1 MSDHETAQSSRD
13 ITDSLSTFVF
23 EETAARGALVSLD
36 ATARAILSCRA
47 YPAALK
53 RVLGELLGATALL
66 ASTLKFD
73 GSLILQL
80 AGDGP
85 VRMLVV
91 ECQADLCLRATAQW
105 APEAEALPADTDLS
119 TLAGGNTHSR
129 LVITIDPKD
138 GGPMYQGIV
147 SLETAS
153 VATLVEHYLQSSEQ
167 IASRLVLAADE
178 DRVRGLLVQRLP
190 EAREGDAESW
200 DDIAMT
206 TTASGGE
213 LLNATDATAL
223 LKSRYPEHD
232 IRLFDARPAR
242 FACGCSEERVANAL
256 RLIGKSEVED
266 ILAEQGRIRVAC
278 EFCNREYEFDPAQ
291 ARTLFEGD
299 AADPRPPPSLDPRT
313 LH

>member
-1 MSDHETAQSSRD
+1 M
-13 ITDSLSTFVF
+13 TDGLSTFVF
-23 EETAARGALVSLD
+23 EDTAARGALVSLD
-36 ATARAILSCRA
+36 ATARGILSCRD
-47 YPAALK
+47 YPAALR
-53 RVLGELLGATALL
+53 RVLGELLAATALL

-105 APEAEALPADTDLS
+105 TPDAEALPADADLA
-119 TLAGGNTHSR
+119 TLAGGNARSR

-153 VATLVEHYLQSSEQ
+153 VATLIEHYLESSEQ
-167 IASRLVLAADE
+167 IASRLVLAADD

-190 EAREGDAESW
+190 EAREGDAALW

-206 TTASGGE
+206 TGATGGE
-213 LLNATDATAL
+213 LLAAADAATL
-223 LKSRYPEHD
+223 LKARYAEHD

-242 FACGCSEERVANAL
+242 FACGCSQDRVANAL

-266 ILAEQGRIRVAC
+266 ILSEQGRIRVAC
-278 EFCNREYEFDPAQ
+278 EFCNREYEFDA
-291 ARTLFEGD
+291 ARANALFEGD
-299 AADPRPPPSLDPRT
+299 TADAGLPPAHDRRT